1 MARRKFDI
9 NSLPSN
15 NLEPVDK
22 DISVVTTGRVKTRK
36 GGGIANEIRGIG
48 NSLFETIIL
57 PAMKSAVVDF
67 FSNGV
72 DMVVHGRSSGSPRG
86 VGGHTSYNKRYKTR
100 QKPWQNRSSRQN
112 IQQTEEVFEDIFFDE
127 RDDAELVLGRMME
140 LVHEYGQ
147 ATMGDLYSM
156 CGLSPN
162 YIHEDWGWNNLNN
175 CRVQYTMN
183 GYVID
188 FPEPGYRR

>member
-1 MARRKFDI
+1 MARRKFDL

-15 NLEPVDK
+15 NQDPVDK
-22 DISVVTTGRVKTRK
+22 DISVVTTGRIKTRK
-36 GGGIANEIRGIG
+36 GGGLANEIRAIG
-48 NSLFETIIL
+48 NSLFETTLL
-57 PAMKSAVVDF
+57 PSLKSIVVDF
-67 FSNGV
+67 LNTGV
-72 DMVVHGRSSGSPRG
+72 SMLILGRNTGSQHG
-86 VGGHTSYNKRYKTR
+86 VGRHTSYNKRYKTR
-100 QKPWQNRSSRQN
+100 QKPWQNRQPRQN

-127 RDDAELVLGRMME
+127 RDDAELVLGRLME
-140 LVHEYGQ
+140 LIHEYGR
-147 ATMGDLYSM
+147 ATMGDLYNM

-188 FPEPGYRR
+188 LPDPDYRR